1 MDTSPY
7 DPSCYYDVSWL
18 VSGMIV
24 REWASFCPCSPPS
37 CVTTMPSSSN
47 HSQQINEPDLAANPN
62 YLHQY
67 VVDMAPPVLSFDSLM
82 PGVSQHDMLRFSG
95 LSYALRSLQFWPSS
109 NPHCDVPS
117 LWLERPA
124 KYDEQHHESI
134 LQWLSSPSC
143 SISRLIVANACGEES
158 IPFVY
163 SILDALK
170 RSLRP
175 NSSIQHLGFYNCS
188 LSESAHW
195 EYLITMLTSSKCP
208 IQTLLFAHLRSP
220 GVRLRS
226 LIQILQDPQSKISEL
241 LIHGD
246 PVGLEPKQNFNYLLR
261 VLQKKTS
268 SLQRLSLTCCR
279 LQDEKVCE
287 ISNLLKSA
295 TCNIT
300 GLNLSSNS
308 FTESALQSLQ
318 EALVESYSRQNRRS
332 DQSSR
337 HASGLSMLS
346 VCGSDLYLRDK
357 TVTSAMT
364 KVMEAP
370 HCCLEALDL
379 TGRSAD
385 PDWLLALSRIL
396 QRSTCRITS
405 LYLFHALYV
414 GSDHAPANESLIQA
428 LKINKHIRSFQF
440 PWASEAYRQI
450 AEFVLERNI
459 RLQRSG
465 LVKEDLVEPR
475 CAKLFLCGHGR
486 VGKTTLRTNLLKP
499 TSLKHVGRRLA
510 WSTPDVT
517 RGMNLSTLQ
526 LDDSSLVICDLAGQ
540 REYHALHHFFMNSSN
555 EDLFAI
561 VCKYEEPISGLK
573 EDLIGF
579 NARLEYWLRFIVSHR
594 TQTHPKPIVM
604 LVVNFFGC
612 KKKKGQMLDIA
623 RVITKAAVQKF
634 ESLLDFGQEACNV
647 LGVQLNSSKPA
658 RATRPIQ
665 FVLKDLTTKLLR
677 NRNPIFKICN
687 DIASAIHEGQ
697 WQTSGNKK
705 APLMTTVGELMIHYK
720 AMCSSNEKFTLPAND
735 AGFEES
741 LLELHKTGQVVFFK
755 SAASSLMHKQAV
767 ILNPTWFYETL
778 VGSFVAPM
786 LRPIQESNGSN
797 HLAQY
802 GIWREDAIG
811 LQILEHAQC
820 ERDDIDRILH
830 YLEKLEFFFVV
841 KAGPPREL
849 LFPTIL
855 PDEGSH
861 GAPSWHPQDS
871 LSQCFFGRRL
881 ECEDSEHSLLPWGVF
896 TRLQVQLHAV
906 YGRDTTQYRVGYGW
920 ISLTSKG
927 VEAFIRLGGADSQ
940 WEDRHWIDIMARCT
954 PGSMAHGD
962 REVVAEAIISNA
974 KNSVFQICQ
983 GMDRG
988 CAGIR
993 LQELILL
1000 GNNSSCTEAVPLA
1013 KAKEQVRLQGIV
1025 GDCSHAW
1032 FNDPTEAP
1040 PRVNASMS
1048 KLFMPTEVHEF
1059 SMQNAAGI
1067 GELKKDFGGLIQ
1079 GEHGD
1084 ALLVQLSQ
1092 EERRVY
1098 NIFSANMRLELGHH
1112 IRTVVAELEKTR
1124 KSIYAAVSEQL
1135 MRREGAVG
1143 GAPALPGCPYL
1154 TDGEG
1159 KWRKLREITKVK
1171 QARLQLMCECVEGYC
1186 HRVEGQMGV
1195 VVTLESPEWLARVAP
1210 ALIPGLKLVY
1220 GAAKIAASI
1229 FMPGVHPFLPDAD
1242 GLLGALGLPQKI
1254 SIQSHSEAFPL
1265 LLASY
1270 LEGLPQVP
1278 RNLAH
1283 LQANGLP
1290 REPLLREFYRFALE
1304 GRAPYE
1310 VPVMT
1315 RDFLLYHVYVPAK
1328 GATRW
1333 VCRDHIGN
1341 GELLPPTNPF
1351 EFLA

>member
-47 HSQQINEPDLAANPN
+47 HIQQINEPDLAANPN

-67 VVDMAPPVLSFDSLM
+67 VVDVAPPVLSFDSLM
-82 PGVSQHDMLRFSG
+82 PGVRQDDMLRFSG
-95 LSYALRSLQFWPSS
+95 LSYALRSSQFWPSS

-220 GVRLRS
+220 G
-226 LIQILQDPQSKISEL
+226 
-241 LIHGD
+241 
-246 PVGLEPKQNFNYLLR
+246 
-261 VLQKKTS
+261 
-268 SLQRLSLTCCR
+268 
-279 LQDEKVCE
+279 
-287 ISNLLKSA
+287 
-295 TCNIT
+295 
-300 GLNLSSNS
+300 LNLSSNS
-308 FTESALQSLQ
+308 FTKSALKSLQ

-405 LYLFHALYV
+405 LYLFHAPYV

-440 PWASEAYRQI
+440 PWATEAYRQI
-450 AEFVLERNI
+450 AEFLLERNI

-517 RGMNLSTLQ
+517 R
-526 LDDSSLVICDLAGQ
+526 
-540 REYHALHHFFMNSSN
+540 
-555 EDLFAI
+555 
-561 VCKYEEPISGLK
+561 
-573 EDLIGF
+573 
-579 NARLEYWLRFIVSHR
+579 
-594 TQTHPKPIVM
+594 
-604 LVVNFFGC
+604 
-612 KKKKGQMLDIA
+612 
-623 RVITKAAVQKF
+623 
-634 ESLLDFGQEACNV
+634 
-647 LGVQLNSSKPA
+647 
-658 RATRPIQ
+658 
-665 FVLKDLTTKLLR
+665 
-677 NRNPIFKICN
+677 
-687 DIASAIHEGQ
+687 
-697 WQTSGNKK
+697 
-705 APLMTTVGELMIHYK
+705 
-720 AMCSSNEKFTLPAND
+720 AND

-741 LLELHKTGQVVFFK
+741 LLELHKSGQVVFFK

-802 GIWREDAIG
+802 GIWREDAIR
-811 LQILEHAQC
+811 LQILKHAQC
-820 ERDDIDRILH
+820 ERDDINQILH

-896 TRLQVQLHAV
+896 TRLQVHLHAV
-906 YGRDTTQYRVGYGW
+906 YGRYTTQYRVGYGW

-954 PGSMAHGD
+954 SGSMAHGD

-974 KNSVFQICQ
+974 KNS
-983 GMDRG
+983 
-988 CAGIR
+988 
-993 LQELILL
+993 
-1000 GNNSSCTEAVPLA
+1000 
-1013 KAKEQVRLQGIV
+1013 
-1025 GDCSHAW
+1025 
-1032 FNDPTEAP
+1032 
-1040 PRVNASMS
+1040 
-1048 KLFMPTEVHEF
+1048 
-1059 SMQNAAGI
+1059 
-1067 GELKKDFGGLIQ
+1067 

-1171 QARLQLMCECVEGYC
+1171 QARLQLMCESEEGC

-1195 VVTLESPEWLARVAP
+1195 GVTLESPEWLARVAP

-1333 VCRDHIGN
+1333 VCRDHIGD